1 MSLRHWA
8 SPGVFPCVHQG
19 TRLGTKGK
27 VRRRA
32 EWKGRQKRGRP
43 GPWLPQRPTQHTAH
57 GTRHTA
63 GQTAYRRAWPIA
75 PCRAP
80 PAWCPCPASAG
91 GILLFQRRQ
100 GLTDW
105 EGSPGPGAGAAG
117 LGHPAPAVP
126 ALSSSSPFLTDF
138 SKLSEGRGTP
148 HCRDEDT
155 EEQKPEVWEG
165 VSNSGTT
172 GG

>member
-1 MSLRHWA
+1 MCT
-8 SPGVFPCVHQG
+8 PGDQAG
-19 TRLGTKGK
+19 DQREGEEEGRMERK
-27 VRRRA
+27 A
-32 EWKGRQKRGRP
+32 EARKAGALAAPKA
-43 GPWLPQRPTQHTAH
+43 HTAH

-100 GLTDW
+100 GLTDL